1 MITFQGDL
9 NFDGRVSMKDLAFLN
24 AGKLNAIQN
33 GNQAPD
39 DVDANYDGQITA
51 TDLAILDRDWGGTI
65 HSDAL
70 TNSLVTDTEWESRSW
85 TSLTYMDGDVINNI
99 SNTEVD
105 FKNSSFDAQKLVDS
119 AQPDPLAGD
128 IYNGVDNQNNG
139 GSTFNRPTSYF
150 DLNGNSQAILGFEQS
165 ETFSG

>member
-1 MITFQGDL
+1 M
-9 NFDGRVSMKDLAFLN
+9 
-24 AGKLNAIQN
+24 
-33 GNQAPD
+33 
-39 DVDANYDGQITA
+39 
-51 TDLAILDRDWGGTI
+51 
-65 HSDAL
+65 
-70 TNSLVTDTEWESRSW
+70 
-85 TSLTYMDGDVINNI
+85 
-99 SNTEVD
+99 D

-128 IYNGVDNQNNG
+128 IYSGVDNQNNG